1 MGYVATIVVN
11 VDALHLIKDD
21 KDFGKNVYHAV
32 NSLGIRGE
40 GNISVGGFCSAA
52 KAIEKHHSS
61 YAVLV
66 QVGGHQDKHIT
77 CVGADY
83 SFRENTE
90 IELLRQLAV
99 KHGFSLRKKPAKK

>member
-21 KDFGKNVYHAV
+21 AKFGEKAYYAVQSMDGEEKN
-32 NSLGIRGE
+32 IE
-40 GNISVGGFCSAA
+40 VGGYRSAA
-52 KAIEKHHSS
+52 TVIEKHHSS

-66 QVGGHQDKHIT
+66 QVGGHQDKYIT

-83 SFRENTE
+83 TFRENTE

-99 KHGFSLRKKPAKK
+99 KHGFSLRKKKIG